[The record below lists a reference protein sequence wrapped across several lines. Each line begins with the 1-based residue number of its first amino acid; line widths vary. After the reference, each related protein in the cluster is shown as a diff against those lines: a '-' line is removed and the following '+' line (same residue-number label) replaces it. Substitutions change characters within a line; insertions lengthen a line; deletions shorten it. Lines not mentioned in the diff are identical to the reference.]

1 MVFRGINVDFFFFLL
16 FFLFFTAVF
25 DKSGT
30 KFHDFLVPLFAVY

>member
-1 MVFRGINVDFFFFLL
+1 MAFQRSNVDFFFFLL

-30 KFHDFLVPLFAVY
+30 KFHDFDMNPES